1 LTEAEEGRET
11 DLIGVERSEALLV
24 DRRSDGGSWLPGHAL
39 SLVDLAGMKE
49 LGMIEVM
56 EAVEVEG
63 DMTAEGHCF
72 RS

>member
-1 LTEAEEGRET
+1 LTEAVGGHET
-11 DLIGVERSEALLV
+11 DLIGAERSEALPV
-24 DRRSDGGSWLPGHAL
+24 DRRSDGGSWLPGRAL

-49 LGMIEVM
+49 PGMTEGA

-63 DMTAEGHCF
+63 GMTGERHCF